1 MKNQKS
7 LQAGALL
14 LALGTFA
21 PSLASAAI
29 VGPYTAD
36 ANTIYLYHFNEAAG
50 GSIAA
55 NAGSAGF
62 NAVSY
67 LGSPYAG
74 DGVAQSALTTVLGA
88 AGYTG
93 FGNAANLSGAN
104 THGLGVDINND
115 GAFTL
120 DDNAPI
126 GTDRLLDH
134 ASIFGGGNVFTF
146 EALVN
151 LPSITSGNRQIIS
164 TDSSAANTDRGIQ
177 FRVTGAGSLE
187 FNFIGVNTSAVLAP
201 IPITG
206 DHAFVANEWFHA
218 ALTYDGSNARFYW
231 TRLADQFTEANLIG
245 GPTAEGVD
253 VTDDA
258 ILVIGNEGRVVGAT
272 GSTEG
277 LVGLIDE
284 VRISN
289 IARGAQDMMLV
300 PEPATWT
307 FALGGFAALL
317 AVRRFRQ
324 PR

>member
-1 MKNQKS
+1 MNQKFIRS
-7 LQAGALL
+7 GLL
-14 LALGTFA
+14 LALGAAA
-21 PSLASAAI
+21 PSVVSAAI

-36 ANTIYLYHFNEAAG
+36 ANTVYLYHFDEGAG
-50 GSIAA
+50 ASVAA

-74 DGVAQSALTTVLGA
+74 DGIAQTTLTTVLGA
-88 AGYTG
+88 AGFAG

-134 ASIFGGGNVFTF
+134 ASIFGGGNVFTL
-146 EALVN
+146 EALIS

-164 TDSSAANTDRGIQ
+164 TDGSAANTDRGIQ
-177 FRVTGAGSLE
+177 FRVNGTGNLE
-187 FNFIGVNTSAVLAP
+187 FNFIGVNTSALLAP
-201 IPITG
+201 IPTTG

-231 TRLADQFTEANLIG
+231 TRVASQFTEANLIG
-245 GPTAEGVD
+245 GPSAEGVD
-253 VTDDA
+253 VNDDA
-258 ILVIGNEGRVVGAT
+258 ILVIGNEGRVVGTT

-277 LVGLIDE
+277 LLGSIDE

-289 IARGAQDMMLV
+289 IARGAQEMMLV

-307 FALGGFAALL
+307 LALGGIATLL
-317 AVRRFRQ
+317 AMRRLRS
-324 PR
+324 PRA